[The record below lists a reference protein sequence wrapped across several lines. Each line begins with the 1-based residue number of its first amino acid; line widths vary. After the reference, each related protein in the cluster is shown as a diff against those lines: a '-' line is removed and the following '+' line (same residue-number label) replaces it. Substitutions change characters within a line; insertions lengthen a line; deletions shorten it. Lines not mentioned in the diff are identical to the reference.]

1 MQKIL
6 EARVCQHKNR
16 ICSLTELPN
25 FVTSAVS
32 ASKLS

>member
-16 ICSLTELPN
+16 MFSHWT
-25 FVTSAVS
+25 A
-32 ASKLS
+32 